1 MRYPAPFLLVVV
13 MLSGCLIIDD
23 RQPPSEGAEVLQLQD
38 RKLFE
43 VGRRAESQGNGKI
56 AGDTYGWLAGR
67 GSHYGEYGLA
77 MLLLRRKPGSREAV
91 KLLISCAKHSGNTPD
106 LFPDP
111 SMDSAFTVAAMAK
124 LSDIAVSEHGRPDIA
139 ASLRSKMS
147 GIVTPEVLG
156 WVEKMKADADS
167 VAIYGD
173 VISAVESCRTSREY
187 VKNFKWSEISK
198 VFLNEEPGRE

>member
-1 MRYPAPFLLVVV
+1 

-23 RQPPSEGAEVLQLQD
+23 SQPPSDGAEVLQLQH

-43 VGRRAESQGNGKI
+43 VGRRAEFQGNGKI
-56 AGDTYGWLAGR
+56 AGDTYGWLVGR
-67 GSHYGEYGLA
+67 CSRYGEYGLA
-77 MLLLRRKPGSREAV
+77 MLLLRREPGSREAV
-91 KLLISCAKHSGNTPD
+91 KLLLSCAKHSGNTPD

-111 SMDSAFTVAAMAK
+111 AMDSAFSVAAMSK
-124 LSDIAVSEHGRPDIA
+124 LSDVAVSEHGRPDVA
-139 ASLRSKMS
+139 ASLRRQMS

-156 WVEKMKADADS
+156 WAEKMKADADS

-187 VKNFKWSEISK
+187 VKDFKWSEISK